1 VVGREECIEFF
12 PPETR
17 RFERVVVVSFFDHM
31 SASAPWAALKT
42 SVHEGSKAPKARGG
56 HTTTLVEKNLLVQGG
71 QQHKNAGVF
80 EYFSCNPT
88 VLDTETHTWF
98 EPRVAL
104 GKGPIAR
111 AYHTTTRVGGELFLF
126 GGSTQKNGDCITGV
140 LGDMPVFDLV
150 RMAWDT
156 KDVRGR
162 KPRARFMH
170 SAALSDGKLF
180 VFGGSDGKKSL
191 SDVSVLDV
199 ATMLWS
205 MPNCSGGL
213 SMGLQAHSC
222 TLAGDKLYIV
232 GGMNVSIDEQGHSF
246 IKYSSDVFTLNLVT
260 MDWQRLRRRGEQPTG
275 RAYHG
280 AAVVG
285 NFLVLLGG
293 WSGQVE
299 QVDTISTLDLDGMGT
314 WATVTVPGQPPAGV
328 YGHTATVIGSN
339 ILIFGGWDGVSPLA
353 TVNVLD
359 TTKL

>member
-1 VVGREECIEFF
+1 
-12 PPETR
+12 
-17 RFERVVVVSFFDHM
+17 
-31 SASAPWAALKT
+31 
-42 SVHEGSKAPKARGG
+42 
-56 HTTTLVEKNLLVQGG
+56 
-71 QQHKNAGVF
+71 
-80 EYFSCNPT
+80 
-88 VLDTETHTWF
+88 
-98 EPRVAL
+98 
-104 GKGPIAR
+104 
-111 AYHTTTRVGGELFLF
+111 
-126 GGSTQKNGDCITGV
+126 
-140 LGDMPVFDLV
+140 
-150 RMAWDT
+150 
-156 KDVRGR
+156 
-162 KPRARFMH
+162 
-170 SAALSDGKLF
+170 
-180 VFGGSDGKKSL
+180 
-191 SDVSVLDV
+191 
-199 ATMLWS
+199 
-205 MPNCSGGL
+205 
-213 SMGLQAHSC
+213 
-222 TLAGDKLYIV
+222 V
-232 GGMNVSIDEQGHSF
+232 GGMNVSIDEHGHSF

>member
-1 VVGREECIEFF
+1 
-12 PPETR
+12 
-17 RFERVVVVSFFDHM
+17 M
-31 SASAPWAALKT
+31 SDAPWAALKT
-42 SVHEGSKAPKARGG
+42 TVAEGSKAPKARGG

-80 EYFSCNPT
+80 EYFSLNPS

-104 GKGPIAR
+104 GKGPTPR
-111 AYHTTTRVGGELFLF
+111 AYHTTTRVGSELFIF
-126 GGSTQKNGDCITGV
+126 GGSCQKGGECPSGV

-156 KDVRGR
+156 KDVRGK
-162 KPRARFMH
+162 KPRSRFMH
-170 SAALSDGKLF
+170 SAALVTGKLF
-180 VFGGSDGKKSL
+180 LYGGSDGKKTL
-191 SDVSVLDV
+191 DDVSVLDV

-205 MPNCSGGL
+205 MPKCLGTPP
-213 SMGLQAHSC
+213 MGLQTHTC
-222 TLAGDKLYIV
+222 TLVGSKLFFV
-232 GGMNVSIDEQGHSF
+232 GGMNVSQDEAGHSF
-246 IKYSSDVFTLNLVT
+246 IKYSSDVYTLETAAGVD
-260 MDWQRLRRRGEQPTG
+260 MKWERLRRRGEQPTERG
-275 RAYHG
+275 YH
-280 AAVVG
+280 ASAVVG

-299 QVDTISTLDLDGMGT
+299 CVDTISTLDLDGLGT
-314 WATVTVPGQPPAGV
+314 WATVAVPGQPPAGV